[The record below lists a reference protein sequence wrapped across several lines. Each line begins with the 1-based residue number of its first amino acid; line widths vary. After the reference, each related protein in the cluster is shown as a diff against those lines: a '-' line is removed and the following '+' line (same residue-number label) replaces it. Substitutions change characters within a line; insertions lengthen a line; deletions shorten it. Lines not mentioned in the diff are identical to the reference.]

1 MSTKTNDIDSKII
14 IKEKDLASEELEKHI
29 LQLVSDSMA
38 NFNFETTS
46 EIDIAKSIK
55 VDLDEYNK
63 KENVSGYWCVVVG
76 RNFGSFM
83 SYEKGYFIHL
93 MYLNI
98 SFQIFKC

>member
-1 MSTKTNDIDSKII
+1 MSTKANETHSKII
-14 IKEKDLASEELEKHI
+14 IKEKDLVSENLEKHI
-29 LQLVSDSMA
+29 IQLVSDSMV

-46 EIDIAKSIK
+46 EVDIAKSIK
-55 VDLDEYNK
+55 VKLDEYNK

>member
-55 VDLDEYNK
+55 VNLDEYNK
-63 KENVSGYWCVVVG
+63 RKTSVATGVLLLVETLDHSCLT
-76 RNFGSFM
+76 RKDFL
-83 SYEKGYFIHL
+83 FI
-93 MYLNI
+93 
-98 SFQIFKC
+98 